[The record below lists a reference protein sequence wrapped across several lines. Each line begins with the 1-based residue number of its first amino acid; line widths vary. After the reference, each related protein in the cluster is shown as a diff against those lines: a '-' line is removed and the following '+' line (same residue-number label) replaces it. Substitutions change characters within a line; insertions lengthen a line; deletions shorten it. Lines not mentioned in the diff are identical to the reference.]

1 MSCLSSSGNHR
12 LHAALL
18 VAGWLAGS
26 PLAADAQ
33 ERARETDPRVA
44 EATLPLPVDM
54 RAGAGVIARE
64 GDRWMTLR
72 EGTGSFT
79 CVADEP
85 GDERFHVACY
95 HVALE
100 AYMARGRELRAEG
113 LDTRA
118 SIARRWEEIE
128 AGTLAM
134 PSASLFQLVAE
145 DGWSGDPA
153 DARSLTVL
161 YVPYATAEELG
172 LPTRPVGRLPWLMFP
187 GKPTAHVMIS
197 G

>member
-1 MSCLSSSGNHR
+1 MPCFPSSKINR
-12 LHAALL
+12 LCAALL
-18 VAGWLAGS
+18 VGGWLACS
-26 PLAADAQ
+26 APAAEAQ
-33 ERARETDPRVA
+33 EQARETDPRIA
-44 EATLPLPVDM
+44 EATLPLPTEM
-54 RAGAGVIARE
+54 RERAGVIARE

-85 GDERFHVACY
+85 DDERFHVACY
-95 HVALE
+95 HAALE
-100 AYMARGRELRAEG
+100 PYMARGRELRAEG

-145 DGWSGDPA
+145 YGWSGDPA